1 MSAGR
6 HTFGRLGRKATFV
19 ALAAVAASL
28 AVLLSS
34 CSAKERYHS
43 ALVVLDEDISRGTSR
58 GKSLIA
64 SGANPSDAYASR
76 IEDVNLRVSSDVVL
90 RSAGLGLPAD
100 EIAYQIALG
109 GDDSDAGIRRAVTN
123 ALKTMER
130 ELKTIAVVQVA
141 KSRDPASIEFALRT
155 NIGTD
160 YPPIAVETPTFLRDV
175 TAAYD
180 PTAPPAVLYSYIIHF
195 PARGG
200 PGVPAIGPTVSSLSL
215 VVRDGE
221 YEGKATFPLR
231 SRSKD

>member
-1 MSAGR
+1 MSAGG
-6 HTFGRLGRKATFV
+6 HTFGRLGRKTTFV

-28 AVLLSS
+28 AVLLSG

-64 SGANPSDAYASR
+64 GGANPSDAYASR

-100 EIAYQIALG
+100 EVAYQIALG

-180 PTAPPAVLYSYIIHF
+180 PTAPPAVLYSYVIHF